1 MRMINREAFFRE
13 AFFAD
18 PIVAEMADWV
28 AARFDDA
35 SVWTRTWVNQKNGNR
50 WSCHGLR
57 DAFLQYRWNGEA
69 WAGTKTALD
78 ALRCELREAVKTED
92 VNRVVTV
99 CENILKWGGVAAHN
113 VRYLHRRQPVLVRA
127 LQHLHDLRRWC
138 TNTVRRFEAA
148 DQTERMKSR
157 VHPTYKTK
165 YRVKNWASYDR
176 ALVRRGDITIWL
188 SPAAIAA
195 WEPDRAGTR
204 GAQRKYSD
212 LAIESALTLRLL
224 FHLPLRQAEG
234 VLTALFVL
242 MGLDLRV
249 PDHTTLSRR
258 GRHLDLSLR
267 RVPKRAGLHL
277 IIDSSGLSIV
287 GEGEWATAKH
297 GRRGRRGWKKLH
309 LGVDPTGVIVAHAL
323 TEATLDDAT
332 TGVELIAAVN
342 DDITRITGDAAHDTI
357 AFYDT
362 ASARGATVVVP
373 PAKTARVSPRGPRS
387 SVRDRTINTVMRI
400 GRCRW
405 KKTSR
410 YQQQARVENAFFGYK
425 SIIGDGLRAK
435 TPGGRTA
442 ETLLACN
449 ILNTMTAMGRPN
461 SYAIGR

>member
-1 MRMINREAFFRE
+1 MSDEIRGI
-13 AFFAD
+13 
-18 PIVAEMADWV
+18 
-28 AARFDDA
+28 
-35 SVWTRTWVNQKNGNR
+35 
-50 WSCHGLR
+50 
-57 DAFLQYRWNGEA
+57 
-69 WAGTKTALD
+69 
-78 ALRCELREAVKTED
+78 
-92 VNRVVTV
+92 RVPP
-99 CENILKWGGVAAHN
+99 G
-113 VRYLHRRQPVLVRA
+113 
-127 LQHLHDLRRWC
+127 RWC

-148 DQTERMKSR
+148 DQTERMKSK
-157 VHPTYKTK
+157 VHPKHKTT

-176 ALVRRGDITIWL
+176 ALVRRGDMTIWL

-204 GAQRKYSD
+204 GAQRKCSD

-277 IIDSSGLSIV
+277 IIDSSGLSIG

-309 LGVDPTGVIVAHAL
+309 LGVDPTDVIVAHAL

-342 DDITRITGDAAHDTI
+342 DDITRITGDAAYDTV
-357 AFYDT
+357 AFYET

-387 SVRDRTINTVMRI
+387 SVRDRTINTVKSI

-410 YQQQARVENAFFGYK
+410 HQQQARVENACFRYT

-461 SYAIGR
+461 SYAMGR